1 MLGNEEEDLHFV
13 VSSLQE
19 PFFPP
24 GTDSH
29 GRTLVQEAEKARDT
43 NSV

>member
-1 MLGNEEEDLHFV
+1 MLGTEGEDLHFV
-13 VSSLQE
+13 VTSFQK

-24 GTDSH
+24 GTGSH
-29 GRTLVQEAEKARDT
+29 WRTFVQEAEKARDT